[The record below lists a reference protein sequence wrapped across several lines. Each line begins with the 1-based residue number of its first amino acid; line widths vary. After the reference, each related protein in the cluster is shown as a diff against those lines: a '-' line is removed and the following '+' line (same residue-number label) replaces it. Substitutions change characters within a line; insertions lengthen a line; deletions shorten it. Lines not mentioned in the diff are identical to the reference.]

1 MAMARRRFRLRGL
14 MSSALVFS
22 LILGCA
28 SVPNSAY
35 SASAEKAPKSA
46 SSEAGDDCFA
56 IGGLGA
62 RESCF
67 AKKSD
72 DEIADCERIRPNACK
87 PYKEM
92 QALELQ
98 RTQLRQDILLKA
110 RSSYASYLEDDAAY
124 LDDLAVYLKDSD
136 AAWGAYRDAD
146 CLLEPFAQGMSRREA
161 PDLTEACRVERTK
174 ARIAELKTLAAALK

>member
-1 MAMARRRFRLRGL
+1 
-14 MSSALVFS
+14 
-22 LILGCA
+22 
-28 SVPNSAY
+28 
-35 SASAEKAPKSA
+35 
-46 SSEAGDDCFA
+46 
-56 IGGLGA
+56 
-62 RESCF
+62 
-67 AKKSD
+67 
-72 DEIADCERIRPNACK
+72 
-87 PYKEM
+87 M

-161 PDLTEACRVERTK
+161 PDLTEACRVGRTK
-174 ARIAELKTLAAALK
+174 ARIAELNTLAAAFK